1 MGLAKRGTWLALATA
16 IALTIGACGEKKEE
30 QSSGSAPA
38 PAEQQAT
45 TTAATTP
52 APAPAETQPAATPAA
67 TPAPAATEQQAA
79 ATPAPAS
86 GEKVLRRG
94 IGATIGT
101 LDPQV
106 NFLAYEGWIQDDMYE
121 GLVIAGP
128 DGEPIPGAA
137 EKWDISDD
145 GLTYTFH
152 LRDGLKWSDGSP
164 LQAQAFVDAVA
175 RTLLPETASE
185 KNYIFTSTISVT
197 GAAAYTDPEN
207 KDARDPKT
215 LGISAPDDKTVVIK
229 LDKQAPYMLYL
240 MNSFYMA
247 PLHKPS
253 FEKFGK
259 DFIKPENIVSNGA
272 YHMLENVPQSHVTL
286 VKNPNYWNAANVKID
301 KVTYIIT
308 ENDATA
314 IKLFKTGEQDITYD
328 IPSDQLDSLK
338 QELGDQVHTTNST
351 ETVYFSFNITKPP
364 FDNLKVRQALSMAID
379 RDTLVNKVVKGGYVV
394 NCGYVIPVP
403 GYDAPKVPECGM
415 DKAAREEKAKAL
427 FKEGMAEAKMDQLT
441 LKIEASNNSAMS
453 KFAETAA
460 VMWKQTLGINATVN
474 AQDRDAWLSAFT
486 AGGWDV
492 FMDDLVGDFAG
503 PETFLAYMDPR
514 ADAGYNWK
522 SPEYEKLYDQAV
534 AITDAAERHKVLAQ
548 AEKVLLDSYLTA
560 PIAAAPLRHLVR
572 SNVKG
577 WVDNPPDWHGTQFMS
592 IE

>member
-1 MGLAKRGTWLALATA
+1 M
-16 IALTIGACGEKKEE
+16 ALTRRTALSVVLAAAASFTIA
-30 QSSGSAPA
+30 STALPA
-38 PAEQQAT
+38 S
-45 TTAATTP
+45 
-52 APAPAETQPAATPAA
+52 AET
-67 TPAPAATEQQAA
+67 
-79 ATPAPAS
+79 
-86 GEKVLRRG
+86 VLKRG

-121 GLVIAGP
+121 GLITAGA

-164 LQAQAFVDAVA
+164 LAAQAFVDAVA
-175 RTLLPETASE
+175 RTLDPATASE
-185 KNYIFTSTISVT
+185 KNYIFSSTISIS
-197 GAAAYTDPEN
+197 GAAAYMDSEN
-207 KDARDPKT
+207 KDKRDPKT

-240 MNSFYMA
+240 MNSFYTA
-247 PLHKPS
+247 PLHKAS

-259 DFIKPENIVSNGA
+259 DFIKPENIVSNGP
-272 YHMLENVPQSHVTL
+272 YKMIENVPQSHVTL
-286 VKNPNYWNAANVKID
+286 VKNPNYWNA
-301 KVTYIIT
+301 
-308 ENDATA
+308 
-314 IKLFKTGEQDITYD
+314 GEQDITYD
-328 IPSDQLDSLK
+328 IPGDQLEGLK
-338 QELGDQVHTTNST
+338 KELGDQVHTTNST
-351 ETVYFSFNITKPP
+351 ETVYFSFNIEKPP
-364 FDNLKVRQALSMAID
+364 FDNIKVRQALSMAID
-379 RDTLVNKVVKGGYVV
+379 RDTMVNKVVKGGYVM

-415 DKAAREEKAKAL
+415 DKAARVEKAKAL
-427 FKEGMAEAKMDQLT
+427 FKEGMAEAKMDSLS
-441 LKIEASNNSAMS
+441 LKIEASNNAAMS

-460 VMWKQTLGINATVN
+460 VMWKQTLGVKATVN

-514 ADAGYNWK
+514 ADAGYHWK
-522 SPEYEKLYDQAV
+522 SEEFEKLYDQAV
-534 AITDAAERHKVLAQ
+534 AITDQAARYKVLAQ

-560 PIAAAPLRHLVR
+560 PVSAAPQRNIVR

-577 WVDNPPDWHGTQFMS
+577 WVDNPTGWHGTQFMS
-592 IE
+592 LE

>member
-1 MGLAKRGTWLALATA
+1 MAFTRRTALSVALAA
-16 IALTIGACGEKKEE
+16 AASFVVASAAL
-30 QSSGSAPA
+30 PA
-38 PAEQQAT
+38 S
-45 TTAATTP
+45 
-52 APAPAETQPAATPAA
+52 AET
-67 TPAPAATEQQAA
+67 
-79 ATPAPAS
+79 
-86 GEKVLRRG
+86 VLKRG

-121 GLVIAGP
+121 GLITAGA
-128 DGEPIPGAA
+128 DGEPTPGAA

-164 LQAQAFVDAVA
+164 LVAQAFVDAVA

-185 KNYIFTSTISVT
+185 KNYIFSSTISIS
-197 GAAAYTDPEN
+197 GAAAYMDSEN
-207 KDARDPKT
+207 KGARDPKT

-259 DFIKPENIVSNGA
+259 DFIKPENIVSNGP
-272 YHMLENVPQSHVTL
+272 YHMTENVPQSHVTL

-328 IPSDQLDSLK
+328 IPSDQLEPLK
-338 QELGDQVHTTNST
+338 KELGDQVHTTNST
-351 ETVYFSFNITKPP
+351 ETVYFSFNLTKPP
-364 FDNLKVRQALSMAID
+364 FDNIKVRQALSMALD
-379 RDTLVNKVVKGGYVV
+379 RDTLVNKVVKGGYVM

-415 DKAAREEKAKAL
+415 DKAARVEQAKKL
-427 FKEGMAEAKMDQLT
+427 FAEGMAEAKMDKLS
-441 LKIEASNNSAMS
+441 LKIEASNNAAMS

-460 VMWKQTLGINATVN
+460 VIWKQTLGVNATVN

-514 ADAGYNWK
+514 AEAGYNWK
-522 SPEYEKLYDQAV
+522 SEEFEKLYDQAV
-534 AITDAAERHKVLAQ
+534 AITDQAERYKVLAK

-560 PIAAAPLRHLVR
+560 PVSAAPQRNLVR

-577 WVDNPPDWHGTQFMS
+577 WVDNPTGWHGTQFMS
-592 IE
+592 LE

>member
-1 MGLAKRGTWLALATA
+1 MAFSRRTALSVAFA
-16 IALTIGACGEKKEE
+16 AAASLTMVGAVL
-30 QSSGSAPA
+30 PA
-38 PAEQQAT
+38 S
-45 TTAATTP
+45 
-52 APAPAETQPAATPAA
+52 AET
-67 TPAPAATEQQAA
+67 
-79 ATPAPAS
+79 
-86 GEKVLRRG
+86 VLKRG
-94 IGATIGT
+94 IGSTIGT

-106 NFLAYEGWIQDDMYE
+106 NFLAYEAWIQDDMYE
-121 GLVIAGP
+121 GLVTPGA

-152 LRDGLKWSDGSP
+152 LRDGLKWSDGTP
-164 LQAQAFVDAVA
+164 LVAQSFVDAVA
-175 RTLLPETASE
+175 RTLDPATASE
-185 KNYIFTSTISVT
+185 KNYIFSSTISIT
-197 GAAAYTDPEN
+197 GASAYMDSEN
-207 KDARDPKT
+207 KGARDPKT

-229 LDKQAPYMLYL
+229 LDKPAPYMLYL
-240 MNSFYMA
+240 MNSFYVP

-272 YHMLENVPQSHVTL
+272 YHMSENVPQSHVTL

-308 ENDATA
+308 ENDSTA

-328 IPSDQLDSLK
+328 IPSDQVDALRK
-338 QELGDQVHTTNST
+338 EFGDQVHVTNST
-351 ETVYFSFNITKPP
+351 ETVYFSFNLTKPP
-364 FDNLKVRQALSMAID
+364 FDNMKVRQALSMAID
-379 RDTLVNKVVKGGYVV
+379 RDVLVNKVVKGGYVMS
-394 NCGYVIPVP
+394 CGYVIPVP

-415 DKAAREEKAKAL
+415 DKAERVAKAKAL
-427 FKEGMAEAKMDQLT
+427 FKEGMAEAKIDKLS
-441 LKIEASNNSAMS
+441 LKIEASSNAAMS

-514 ADAGYNWK
+514 AEAGYNWK
-522 SPEYEKLYDQAV
+522 SPEYEKLYDQAM
-534 AITDAAERHKVLAQ
+534 AITDQAARYKVLAQ

-560 PIAAAPLRHLVR
+560 PIAAAPSRSMVR
-572 SNVKG
+572 SSVKG
-577 WVDNPPDWHGTQFMS
+577 WVDNPAGWHGTQFMS
-592 IE
+592 LE